1 MEDKALIVF
10 IKNPELGRVKT
21 RLAADLGE
29 ATALEIYLSLL
40 DHTRKT
46 AIGIEANRYIYYS
59 RFIEEEDEWHTRHFQ
74 KALQAG
80 TSLGQRMTN
89 AFEEVLNKHE
99 KAIIIGSDC
108 PGINPDL
115 IHLGFDLL
123 SVSDVVLGPSI
134 DGGYYLIGLKRPQPQ
149 LFTKMPW
156 SSDKVLPETRK
167 RLRESRLLWE
177 ELPVLADIDVAND
190 WEQWGWPLSSTDD
203 QSW

>member
-123 SVSDVVLGPSI
+123 SVSDVVVGPSI

>member
-134 DGGYYLIGLKRPQPQ
+134 DGGYYLIGLKQPQPQ

>member
-134 DGGYYLIGLKRPQPQ
+134 DGGYYLIGLKQTQPQ